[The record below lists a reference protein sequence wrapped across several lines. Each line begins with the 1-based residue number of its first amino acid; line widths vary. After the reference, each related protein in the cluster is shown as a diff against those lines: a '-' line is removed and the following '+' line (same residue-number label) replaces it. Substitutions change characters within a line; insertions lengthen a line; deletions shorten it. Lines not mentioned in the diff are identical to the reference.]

1 MAHCGNGP
9 GTIDFGNQNAPSPI
23 VDARPDLLSA
33 LGAWVEHGMAPDCI
47 IASRV
52 VDGSTVRTR
61 PLCPYP
67 RKAVY
72 LGTASR
78 EDAESFVYREA
89 EGPWKRISLK
99 QAAGS

>member
-1 MAHCGNGP
+1 MAHCGNGQ
-9 GTIDFGNQNAPSPI
+9 GTINFGNQNAPSPI
-23 VDARPDLLSA
+23 VDARPELLSA
-33 LGAWVEHGMAPDCI
+33 LGAWVEHGTTPDRI

-61 PLCPYP
+61 PLCPYS

-72 LGTASR
+72 LATGGTD
-78 EDAESFVYREA
+78 DAESFVCPEP
-89 EGPWKRISLK
+89 EGPSKRISLK